1 MKTLQPDHH
10 QELSYPSPDTQRLID
25 QLLSMRND
33 TLQKESGYKKK
44 EVSGPSKSHGS
55 LQADNCTMARACKE
69 LGKRKKN

>member
-1 MKTLQPDHH
+1 
-10 QELSYPSPDTQRLID
+10 
-25 QLLSMRND
+25 MRND

-69 LGKRKKN
+69 LGKRKKNLKSEHTKYTAGH